1 VTSQRA
7 ERRSKHEALVIA
19 PKEGLKTSVRAMTAR
34 CPPAQNT
41 AWNVIMPPEPAFFV
55 GRS

>member
-1 VTSQRA
+1 MTSQRA
-7 ERRSKHEALVIA
+7 ERRSKHEAVVID
-19 PKEGLKTSVRAMTAR
+19 PKEGLKTSVRAKTAR
-34 CPPAQNT
+34 CSPAQNT